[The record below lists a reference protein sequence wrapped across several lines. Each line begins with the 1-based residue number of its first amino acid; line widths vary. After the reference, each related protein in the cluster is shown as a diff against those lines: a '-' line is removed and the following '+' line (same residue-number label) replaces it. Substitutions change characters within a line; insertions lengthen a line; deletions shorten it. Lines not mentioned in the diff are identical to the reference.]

1 MKMRLKRIASALCI
15 VAVLASTSMAES
27 WSVDPVHSIVEFSV
41 RHMVISKVKGRF
53 DEFEGT
59 VDFDGKSPAGGSVE
73 LTVQIASINTD
84 DSDRDA
90 HLKGPDFFDAENNP
104 TMVFK
109 SKEVVMVEGKTGE
122 FKLIG
127 DLTLSGITKEVVFDC
142 EFNGVANDP
151 WGNTKSGFSASTV
164 INRQDFGLKWSKTLE
179 TGGLLVGNDVTIV
192 LELELLKA
200 AG

>member
-1 MKMRLKRIASALCI
+1 MRIKRIASAVLL
-15 VAVLASTSMAES
+15 VAVFATASMAES

-53 DEFEGT
+53 NEFVGT

-73 LTVQIASINTD
+73 LTVQIASIDTD
-84 DSDRDA
+84 DTDRDT
-90 HLKGPDFFDAENNP
+90 HLKGPDFFDVEKNP

-109 SKEVVMVEGKTGE
+109 SKKVVVGEEESGE

-127 DLTLSGITKEVVFDC
+127 DLTIRGTTKEVTFDC
-142 EFNGVANDP
+142 EFHGVVNDP
-151 WGNTKSGFSASTV
+151 WGNTKAGFSASTV

-179 TGGLLVGNDVTIV
+179 AGGLLLGNEVTIV

-200 AG
+200 EG

>member
-1 MKMRLKRIASALCI
+1 MRIKKIAAALLL
-15 VAVLASTSMAES
+15 VAVFATASMSES

-41 RHMVISKVKGRF
+41 RHLVISKVKGRF
-53 DEFEGT
+53 GEFEGT
-59 VDFDGKSPAGGSVE
+59 VSFDGKSPAGGSVE
-73 LTVQIASINTD
+73 LTVQVASIDTD
-84 DSDRDA
+84 DEDRDT

-109 SKEVVMVEGKTGE
+109 SKKVVVGDGESGE

-127 DLTLSGITKEVVFDC
+127 DLTIRGTTKEVTFDC
-142 EFNGVANDP
+142 ELHGVVNDP
-151 WGNTKSGFSASTV
+151 WGNTKAGFSASTV

-179 TGGLLVGNDVTIV
+179 AGGLLLGNEVTIV